1 MKKVL
6 LTAAALTAVPALAHA
21 SYTECTVPKET
32 ELANRPGGQTDPR
45 WLPIEKGQKV
55 AIRDTYRDWVFV
67 VHFDKDSGGSAYGWV
82 QRNDLANCRAKDGT
96 P

>member
-1 MKKVL
+1 MKKL
-6 LTAAALTAVPALAHA
+6 LLAAAALIALPVASHA
-21 SYTECTVPKET
+21 AYTECTVPKET
-32 ELANRPGGQTDPR
+32 ELANRPGGQTEPR

-67 VHFDKDSGGSAYGWV
+67 VHFGKDSGESVYGWV
-82 QRNDLANCRAKDGT
+82 QRSDLANCRAREGT